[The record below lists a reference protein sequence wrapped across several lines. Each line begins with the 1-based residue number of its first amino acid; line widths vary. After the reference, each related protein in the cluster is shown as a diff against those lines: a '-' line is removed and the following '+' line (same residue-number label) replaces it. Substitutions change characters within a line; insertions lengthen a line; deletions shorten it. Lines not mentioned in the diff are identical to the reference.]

1 MSCPNYTE
9 IISCPLFD
17 GLIIGNV
24 LGWSLLMF
32 TWTYLLTNMLCSRLF
47 KNTPPP
53 KNERLGAVPL
63 GEVMVD
69 IPGTLEAPVMAAGE
83 ATPNQATYSDGT
95 YSESE
100 GLYDVLAPELVQEER
115 ETPKQ
120 HRQSQSPDVEGEYKQ
135 YENIT
140 RSPRNDGVTRENS
153 SIVGVDGQELT
164 SNVMCTGATT
174 GEAAK
179 GVADAHTSA
188 VDGAAQVHISRTQVS
203 VDSMTL
209 LDNTKADGVNTA
221 VIEQIQNPRK
231 RVVTWAPEVTGFGP
245 SFLQRQNPSESEGTP
260 VDQKM
265 EGEHTYA
272 DVIQISG

>member
-1 MSCPNYTE
+1 MFNQNDNNS
-9 IISCPLFD
+9 PLFI

-47 KNTPPP
+47 RNTPPP

-63 GEVMVD
+63 EEVMVA
-69 IPGTLEAPVMAAGE
+69 IPGTPEAPVMAAGE
-83 ATPNQATYSDGT
+83 VTPNQATYSDGT

-100 GLYDVLAPELVQEER
+100 GLYDVLAPELVQEEL

-120 HRQSQSPDVEGEYKQ
+120 HRQSQAPDVDGEYKEYKQ

-140 RSPRNDGVTRENS
+140 RSLRNDGVTQENS
-153 SIVGVDGQELT
+153 SRVGVDGQELT
-164 SNVMCTGATT
+164 SNGMCTGATT
-174 GEAAK
+174 GEAAE

-188 VDGAAQVHISRTQVS
+188 VDGATQVR

-209 LDNTKADGVNTA
+209 LDNTKAGEVNTA